1 MVENVA
7 AAASRQMF
15 DETQSREREL
25 GAATAVPSPV
35 PIFVL
40 GLQRSGTTWVANM
53 LGAHS
58 QVACVESEDHHG
70 VHESVFFSHF
80 ARTYG
85 DLGDDGNFRRFATD
99 FAASDYYVLTGI
111 EESWLWHRR
120 PTNYTA
126 AFRDLMEEM
135 ARRRRAR
142 FWIEKSPHHTLLCRQ
157 LARDFP
163 DARFVCVVRES
174 LSRVR
179 SLLWS
184 LRRKP
189 PSYPGRIGFL
199 LAACAAN
206 DLYGRTLERFSFE
219 CDRSILVRY
228 EDLLRDAEGNLRR
241 IVDFVGMPFEAGML
255 KPRFAPNSSFRSA
268 QERDRALGVADR
280 GLIRGFAMVLRIIPL
295 PLLRRFS
302 AWRNKRDRPNWP
314 AWVWRRR
321 DRRSAAA
328 GPLRAAR

>member
-1 MVENVA
+1 MADNVA
-7 AAASRQMF
+7 AAVSRQMF
-15 DETQSREREL
+15 DEAQGSEHEL
-25 GAATAVPSPV
+25 HPTTAVPSPV

-80 ARTYG
+80 ARAYG
-85 DLGDDGNFRRFATD
+85 DLGDEGNFRRFATD
-99 FAASDYYVLTGI
+99 FAASDYYVLTGV
-111 EESWLWHRR
+111 EEGWLWRRR
-120 PTNYTA
+120 PASYAA
-126 AFRDLMEEM
+126 AFRDLMDEM
-135 ARRRRAR
+135 AHRRGAR
-142 FWIEKSPHHTLLCRQ
+142 FWVEKSPHHTLLCRQ

-179 SLLWS
+179 SLLWG

-199 LAACAAN
+199 LTACAAN
-206 DLYGRTLERFSFE
+206 DFYSRTLERFTLE

-228 EDLLRDAEGNLRR
+228 EELVRDVEGNLRR
-241 IVDFVGMPFEAGML
+241 IAEFSGVPLEAAML

-268 QERDRALGVADR
+268 QERDRALGAADR
-280 GLIRGFAMVLRIIPL
+280 ALICGFALLLRVFPL
-295 PLLRRFS
+295 PLLRRFNV
-302 AWRNKRDRPNWP
+302 WRNRRDRPTWP

-321 DRRSAAA
+321 DRGTAAA
-328 GPLRAAR
+328 GSLRAAR

>member
-1 MVENVA
+1 MADNVVA
-7 AAASRQMF
+7 AVSRQTF
-15 DETQSREREL
+15 DEAQGSEHEL
-25 GAATAVPSPV
+25 RPTAAVPSPV

-80 ARTYG
+80 ARAYG
-85 DLGDDGNFRRFATD
+85 DLGDDGNFHRFATD

-111 EESWLWHRR
+111 EEGWLWRRR
-120 PTNYTA
+120 PRSYAA

-135 ARRRRAR
+135 ARRQGAR

-174 LSRVR
+174 SSRVR
-179 SLLWS
+179 SLLWGV
-184 LRRKP
+184 RRKP
-189 PSYPGRIGFL
+189 PSYPQRTGFL
-199 LAACAAN
+199 LMACASN
-206 DLYGRTLERFSFE
+206 DFYSRTLERFTLE
-219 CDRSILVRY
+219 CNRSILVRY
-228 EDLLRDAEGNLRR
+228 EDLVHDAEGNMRR
-241 IVDFVGMPFEAGML
+241 IADFVGVPFDAAML
-255 KPRFAPNSSFRSA
+255 EPRFAPNSSFRSA
-268 QERDRALGVADR
+268 QERDRALGAVDR
-280 GLIRGFAMVLRIIPL
+280 GLIRGFAMVLRLVPL
-295 PLLRRFS
+295 PLLGRFN
-302 AWRNKRDRPNWP
+302 AWHNKRDRMSWP

-321 DRRSAAA
+321 DRQAAA
-328 GPLRAAR
+328 VGSLRAAP